1 MTRIGLLSTAMVL
14 AIATSSLSAADTPQV
29 VALLNQVK
37 LVKAQETAVRKE
49 VKAWY
54 ERMVKGEKLTE
65 AAAAKERDALSKQ
78 EKQLLENATSEDDK
92 KEIKKQYEALRAALS
107 GEVKIDAAMIKKLR
121 DLERT
126 HDRQLDL
133 AFNAKI
139 AQLENQI
146 KVLRQIAAKMKK

>member
-1 MTRIGLLSTAMVL
+1 MTRLSLLSSAMLV
-14 AIATSSLSAADTPQV
+14 AIMSTGVSAADSPQV
-29 VALLNQVK
+29 VALQNQVK

-54 ERMVKGEKLTE
+54 ERMIKGEKLTE
-65 AAAAKERDALSKQ
+65 AAAAKERDALTKQ

-92 KEIKKQYEALRAALS
+92 KEIKKQYDALRAALS
-107 GEVKIDAAMIKKLR
+107 GEVKIDAEMIKKLR